1 MLGKAARHKL
11 RAMRATAKPQR
22 TAWYVISLRPIG
34 QHGGV
39 RRAAAR
45 AGLGCIA
52 ISTMRIALRDDAA
65 SRQILRRA
73 LAAPVV
79 VFTSPNAVRSAAAMG
94 SLRGARGRI
103 ACAVGAGTAAA
114 LKRAGVRDVEVPARA
129 DSDGLLALDALQ
141 DVRGRQVGLVTAPG
155 GRDRIAPGLRARGAE
170 VIRADVYA
178 RTAQAPSARA
188 WQAVRDARGKLAVAL
203 SSSDALETFVAGV
216 PADLRAR
223 ILEARILAGSERLA
237 DVARAAGFRDIRVAA
252 GAAPADLLAVARD
265 GRSRRP
271 IR

>member
-1 MLGKAARHKL
+1 MRGKAARHKL

-45 AGLGCIA
+45 AGMGCIA
-52 ISTMRIALRDDAA
+52 ISTMRIAPRDDAA
-65 SRQILRRA
+65 SKQALRLA
-73 LAAPVV
+73 LAAPRV
-79 VFTSPNAVRSAAAMG
+79 VFTSPNAVRSAAAMQ
-94 SLRGARGRI
+94 SLRGPRGRI
-103 ACAVGAGTAAA
+103 ACAVGGGTAAA
-114 LKRAGVRDVEVPARA
+114 LKRAGVREVEVPERE
-129 DSDGLLALDALQ
+129 DSDGLLALDALR

-178 RTAQAPSARA
+178 RATQPPTARA
-188 WQAVRDARGKLAVAL
+188 WQALRAARGKLALAL
-203 SSSDALETFVAGV
+203 SSSDALEAFVAHA

-223 ILEARILAGSERLA
+223 ILGARILAGSERLA
-237 DVARAAGFRDIRVAA
+237 DVARAAGFRDVRVAA

-265 GRSRRP
+265 GRPRRA